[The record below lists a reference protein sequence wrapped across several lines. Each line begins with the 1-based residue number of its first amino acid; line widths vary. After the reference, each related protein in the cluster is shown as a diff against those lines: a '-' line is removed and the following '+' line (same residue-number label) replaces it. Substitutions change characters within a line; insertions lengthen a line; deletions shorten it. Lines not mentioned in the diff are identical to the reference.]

1 MKRQIILLFSFL
13 GALPL
18 HADLF
23 SWSGEGANNDFSD
36 PANWSPSLTF
46 GTADTLVIDSDRVS
60 EPIILRSDVEFGMLQ
75 LTNNTKTI
83 VVRAENDA
91 RMSIPGIVAPDDRNV
106 IDIISCYASSGTN
119 RIDAD
124 IVLSCTGTARFKSGR
139 GTLWLSGVISEAT
152 EGIPVQYNRN
162 DPSSQRLVTGLNTY
176 SGITKLNSDTLAVSS
191 LGMAGQPSALGLN
204 KQVDIGYKGSRTS
217 ALVYVGEGEKTDK
230 DFQWGGGSGSSS
242 FQNRSATGPV
252 EFAGTFLFPD
262 YGTLNLSGSNPG
274 TNIVRASI
282 CNPENSGG
290 TDAIKLGVNLTSID
304 TSTWLLTGDNTHTD
318 TTEINY
324 GTLLLSGNNSAA
336 TGVWSVK
343 QNATLGGN
351 TTLGGSVSLMGILK
365 PGLPKGEL
373 AIAQDLTIGEKNYG
387 TIVASP
393 DASLL
398 VRGTFQIIGKWKVDI
413 SEGFEPGGEFV
424 LLEYG
429 LLTASS
435 DTYEEP
441 TIKGV
446 IPTFPDE
453 TEPSVECVN
462 DGNRLILV
470 GIRSPVKGSAFFIR

>member
-1 MKRQIILLFSFL
+1 M
-13 GALPL
+13 
-18 HADLF
+18 
-23 SWSGEGANNDFSD
+23 
-36 PANWSPSLTF
+36 
-46 GTADTLVIDSDRVS
+46 
-60 EPIILRSDVEFGMLQ
+60 
-75 LTNNTKTI
+75 
-83 VVRAENDA
+83 
-91 RMSIPGIVAPDDRNV
+91 
-106 IDIISCYASSGTN
+106 
-119 RIDAD
+119 
-124 IVLSCTGTARFKSGR
+124 
-139 GTLWLSGVISEAT
+139 
-152 EGIPVQYNRN
+152 
-162 DPSSQRLVTGLNTY
+162 
-176 SGITKLNSDTLAVSS
+176 
-191 LGMAGQPSALGLN
+191 
-204 KQVDIGYKGSRTS
+204 
-217 ALVYVGEGEKTDK
+217 
-230 DFQWGGGSGSSS
+230 
-242 FQNRSATGPV
+242 
-252 EFAGTFLFPD
+252 
-262 YGTLNLSGSNPG
+262 NLSGSNPG

-282 CNPENSGG
+282 CNPENPGG
-290 TDAIKLGVNLTSID
+290 TDDIKLGANLTSTD

-441 TIKGV
+441 TVKGV
-446 IPTFPDE
+446 IPTFPDR